1 MQTAIRV
8 PPDYWV
14 VFLLW
19 WPSWLHFKP
28 FLKLYS
34 LINESIAFPLSLT
47 VIFIRKSVSCL
58 DHSELRSSW
67 TIICPNAFSLH
78 LLLFS
83 SLWTFFD
90 FCCYSLICV
99 IWGSQLDSFSSKNA
113 RLRLIMAFSCIRFQ
127 TSQVPP
133 FSHRDW
139 EPISAPRGSE
149 QNGRSSSYYS
159 VIFDLFNLLAKSN
172 YL

>member
-67 TIICPNAFSLH
+67 TIICPNAFSLY

-90 FCCYSLICV
+90 FCCYSLMCNLRESARQFFVQKCEIAADY
-99 IWGSQLDSFSSKNA
+99 GFFLYSFPDFPGPS
-113 RLRLIMAFSCIRFQ
+113 I
-127 TSQVPP
+127 
-133 FSHRDW
+133 SHRDW
-139 EPISAPRGSE
+139 EPILHHEVLNKMVGH
-149 QNGRSSSYYS
+149 Q
-159 VIFDLFNLLAKSN
+159 VIIVLFSIFSIC
-172 YL
+172 

>member
-14 VFLLW
+14 LFLLW
-19 WPSWLHFKP
+19 WPSWLYFKP
-28 FLKLYS
+28 FIETLLAYKRKHCISIITYS
-34 LINESIAFPLSLT
+34 DFHPEICIL
-47 VIFIRKSVSCL
+47 R
-58 DHSELRSSW
+58 HSELRSSW

-99 IWGSQLDSFSSKNA
+99 IWGSQLDSFSSKDA
-113 RLRLIMAFSCIRFQ
+113 RLRLIKAFSCIRFQ
-127 TSQVPP
+127 TSQAPP

-139 EPISAPRGSE
+139 ELILHHEVLNKMVGH
-149 QNGRSSSYYS
+149 Q
-159 VIFDLFNLLAKSN
+159 VIIVLFSIFSIC
-172 YL
+172 

>member
-47 VIFIRKSVSCL
+47 VIFIQKSVFSVIVNLGQVEQSFVQMPFRFICYYSAL
-58 DHSELRSSW
+58 SEL
-67 TIICPNAFSLH
+67 
-78 LLLFS
+78 
-83 SLWTFFD
+83 
-90 FCCYSLICV
+90 SLISVVIHSCV

-113 RLRLIMAFSCIRFQ
+113 RLRLITAFSCIRFQ
-127 TSQVPP
+127 TSHVPS

-139 EPISAPRGSE
+139 EPILHHEVLNKMVGH
-149 QNGRSSSYYS
+149 Q
-159 VIFDLFNLLAKSN
+159 VIIVLFIIDLFNLLAKSN